1 MKLEIWGSRKPNRVG
16 KNFKNK
22 HVMPYAFKV
31 TAKQNIGGKIAKGMS
46 VQVVEKATSSPQ
58 IKTILEAF
66 KNQFGIEI
74 KGISVSTSYFTVE
87 KL

>member
-1 MKLEIWGSRKPNRVG
+1 MA
-16 KNFKNK
+16 
-22 HVMPYAFKV
+22 YAFKV

-46 VQVVEKATSSPQ
+46 VQCVEQSTNSSQ

-66 KNQFGIEI
+66 KTQLGIEV

-87 KL
+87 KLK

>member
-1 MKLEIWGSRKPNRVG
+1 
-16 KNFKNK
+16 
-22 HVMPYAFKV
+22 MPYAFKV

-46 VQVVEKATSSPQ
+46 VQCVEKSISSPQ

-66 KNQFGIEI
+66 KNQHGIKI
-74 KGISVSTSYFTVE
+74 KGISVSVGYFTVE

>member
-1 MKLEIWGSRKPNRVG
+1 
-16 KNFKNK
+16 
-22 HVMPYAFKV
+22 MPYAFKV
-31 TAKQNIGGKIAKGMS
+31 TAKQNIGGSKGIAKGLS
-46 VQVVEKATSSPQ
+46 VQCTETGTSTPQ

-66 KNQFGIEI
+66 KRQYGIEI

>member
-1 MKLEIWGSRKPNRVG
+1 
-16 KNFKNK
+16 
-22 HVMPYAFKV
+22 MPYAFKV

-46 VQVVEKATSSPQ
+46 VQVVEQSTNYPQ

-66 KNQFGIEI
+66 KKQLGIEI
-74 KGISVSTSYFTVE
+74 TGSSVTIGYFTVE

>member
-1 MKLEIWGSRKPNRVG
+1 MA
-16 KNFKNK
+16 
-22 HVMPYAFKV
+22 YAFKV

-46 VQVVEKATSSPQ
+46 VQCVEQSTNSPL

-66 KNQFGIEI
+66 KTQLGIEV

-87 KL
+87 KLK

>member
-1 MKLEIWGSRKPNRVG
+1 
-16 KNFKNK
+16 
-22 HVMPYAFKV
+22 MPYAFKV
-31 TAKQNIGGKIAKGMS
+31 TAKQNIGVSKGIAKGMS
-46 VQVVEKATSSPQ
+46 VQCVETGTNSPQ

-66 KNQFGIEI
+66 KRQHGIEI